1 MWPCDHLGRRD
12 HASSILTA
20 AGQHHAVGLPAV
32 AVGIHCAA
40 ARAGYG
46 GVLSRAMG
54 RTGNL
59 YRLPMPRIEVLF
71 DMNADNLQH
80 ALRGAHQYD
89 SMPSTWL
96 IGVLCHAG
104 RTDGV
109 GDCCSVRGSGSLH
122 QCCGAAGAALSRRPQ
137 PADGMEAEL
146 PAWPQHAGDPRACV
160 WRAWALVL
168 VVH

>member
-59 YRLPMPRIEVLF
+59 YRLPVPRIEVLF

-104 RTDGV
+104 RTDGLV
-109 GDCCSVRGSGSLH
+109 I
-122 QCCGAAGAALSRRPQ
+122 AAAFAGAALYINVAEQ
-137 PADGMEAEL
+137 PARLCLDDRSLLMEWK
-146 PAWPQHAGDPRACV
+146 P
-160 WRAWALVL
+160 
-168 VVH
+168 